1 MGQKTNYFKSYFK
14 GYGIFSTL
22 LVAIIY
28 GVLGY
33 FVYKS
38 TNYFGAQVTDI
49 AYGAL
54 IASLAGFAVIG
65 LTSIKSEKIGLLDFL
80 RVSGLISSI
89 IVLVMVLLAKE
100 VSTKSL
106 ITYIVLAVVFL
117 AEVIVR
123 FIYANDENP
132 VSSKNYFGSIA
143 GKYNP
148 IIILILG
155 VAVAVALYFFAKEGL
170 WNIGETAINNKY
182 LLFGG
187 ALILGMVA
195 LISALDKNT
204 ETTLFDFASAVFFV
218 ASLYF
223 IFIGAGVV
231 SVAVLK
237 LVLLFFGLFAG
248 ILLVRGFTYNKEQA
262 YPNSSH
268 KVRTYF
274 LQTYNTFS
282 IPFAAI
288 LALIIVFT
296 FGIPAAKL
304 VEGNSITT
312 LFGGIKDNTITIF
325 SVVAIVLSA
334 ILIVLTLV
342 FRKFK
347 STKIE
352 KVDFLLVVMLLAGAF
367 AVPYILVTVIGKNFS
382 ILTDNIV
389 LLIAFVVI
397 ALMFLYG
404 AILQIVRLR
413 SYDPLLAV
421 VEQAEQQKQAE
432 QAKEEE
438 NTFVEEEKEEQPK
451 QEEEEKD
458 PFALSEEDEKIYE
471 EVYGKDETEEEA
483 QEEVQEEVVEE
494 EPQEEVVEEEV
505 IEEEPQEEVQ
515 EEVQEEQPEQVVEE
529 ASEETEAEADDEEAD
544 DEDEDED
551 DDDDEAD
558 DEEAE
563 DEVEEKPEHVKTKE
577 EQIITQDF
585 QIVDQNTGEVKKIK
599 RRFIS
604 KMMYAPYETKEYYNE
619 IKNTLLAYR
628 CKPRQ
633 SSRYETYRYKGLIA
647 KVTLGGKAIKVYL
660 ALDPTFV
667 EENPKYHLK
676 DMSAKKQ
683 YKEVPVMIRV
693 KSDRALKYFKE
704 IVEILMTN
712 RGVKPKKN
720 FEAQNYMGDLIPNGE
735 AIMATLGMS
744 NDYLVDSIN
753 VKSIPEDMPDDL
765 ANYLPMIPGEPL
777 NEPEKVASIYLDTL
791 NNHFVDGAE
800 ITLDVLKSLN
810 ILKVGNTLKI
820 KARGTLDKKL
830 RIYAEYF
837 DADALKMILC
847 TSGTAIKIVR
857 DQASIDQIAD
867 EIPEEEQGTYNDA
880 PVERQVQPEEATDD
894 VVEEAPVQDEVVED
908 VANDEVQAEEVQEEK
923 PEEATE
929 EVVEEAQEEPAPE
942 TDENGDVVVYQD
954 DDGNYVDSNGNPFT
968 EEQLREFGLIEDDSN
983 E

>member
-49 AYGAL
+49 AFGAL

-89 IVLVMVLLAKE
+89 AVLVMVLLAKE

-117 AEVIVR
+117 AEIIVR

-132 VSSKNYFGSIA
+132 VSSKNYYGSIA

-155 VAVAVALYFFAKEGL
+155 VGVAVALYFFAKEGL

-204 ETTLFDFASAVFFV
+204 ETTLFDFVSAVFFV

-288 LALIIVFT
+288 IALVIVFA

-312 LFGGIKDNTITIF
+312 LFGAIKDNTITIF
-325 SVVAIVLSA
+325 SVVAIVLAA

-352 KVDFLLVVMLLAGAF
+352 KVDFLLVIMLLAGAF
-367 AVPYILVTVIGKNFS
+367 AIPYILVTVLGKNFS

-389 LLIAFVVI
+389 LLIAFGVI
-397 ALMFLYG
+397 AFMFLYG

-421 VEQAEQQKQAE
+421 VAQAEQQKQAE

-438 NTFVEEEKEEQPK
+438 NTFVEEEKAEEPK

-471 EVYGKDETEEEA
+471 EVYGKDETEEEP
-483 QEEVQEEVVEE
+483 QEEVVEEEVVEEEPQEEEIVEEEVVEE
-494 EPQEEVVEEEV
+494 EPQEEV
-505 IEEEPQEEVQ
+505 
-515 EEVQEEQPEQVVEE
+515 QEEQPEEVVEQ

-544 DEDEDED
+544 DEEDED

-563 DEVEEKPEHVKTKE
+563 EEVEEKPEHVKTKE

-619 IKNTLLAYR
+619 IKNTLLSYR

-683 YKEVPVMIRV
+683 YKDVPVMIRV

-720 FEAQNYMGDLIPNGE
+720 FETQNYMGDLIPNGE

-777 NEPEKVASIYLDTL
+777 DEPEKVAAIYLDTL

-810 ILKVGNTLKI
+810 ILKTGNTLKI

-857 DQASIDQIAD
+857 DQESIDQIVD

-880 PVERQVQPEEATDD
+880 PVERQAQPEEASDD

-908 VANDEVQAEEVQEEK
+908 VANEEVPAEE
-923 PEEATE
+923 AANE
-929 EVVEEAQEEPAPE
+929 EVIEEAQEDAAPE

>member
-49 AYGAL
+49 AFGAL

-89 IVLVMVLLAKE
+89 VVLVMVLLAKE

-117 AEVIVR
+117 AEIIVR

-132 VSSKNYFGSIA
+132 VSSKNYYGSIA

-155 VAVAVALYFFAKEGL
+155 VAVAVALFFFAKEGL

-204 ETTLFDFASAVFFV
+204 ETTLFDFVSAVFFV

-288 LALIIVFT
+288 LALIIVFA

-325 SVVAIVLSA
+325 SVVAIVLAA

-352 KVDFLLVVMLLAGAF
+352 KVDFLLVVMLLAGTF
-367 AVPYILVTVIGKNFS
+367 AIPYILVTVLGKNFS

-389 LLIAFVVI
+389 LLIAFGVI

-438 NTFVEEEKEEQPK
+438 NTFVEEEKAEEPK

-471 EVYGKDETEEEA
+471 EVYGKDETEEEP
-483 QEEVQEEVVEE
+483 QEEEVVEEEVVEEEPQEEEIVEEEVVEE
-494 EPQEEVVEEEV
+494 EPQEEV
-505 IEEEPQEEVQ
+505 
-515 EEVQEEQPEQVVEE
+515 QEEQPEEVVEQ

-563 DEVEEKPEHVKTKE
+563 EEVEEKPEHVKTKE

-619 IKNTLLAYR
+619 IKNTLLSYR

-683 YKEVPVMIRV
+683 YKDVPVMIRV

-777 NEPEKVASIYLDTL
+777 DEPEKVASIYLDTL

-857 DQASIDQIAD
+857 DQESIDQIVD

-880 PVERQVQPEEATDD
+880 PVERQVQPED
-894 VVEEAPVQDEVVED
+894 VAEEEAPVADEP
-908 VANDEVQAEEVQEEK
+908 VA
-923 PEEATE
+923 E
-929 EVVEEAQEEPAPE
+929 EVVEEEAPVADEPVAEEAVEEEAPVAEEMPEAE
-942 TDENGDVVVYQD
+942 TDENGNVVVYQD

>member
-38 TNYFGAQVTDI
+38 TNVLGPNVTDI
-49 AYGAL
+49 VYGAL
-54 IASLAGFAVIG
+54 MASLIGFAVIG

-89 IVLVMVLLAKE
+89 VVLVMVLLAKE
-100 VSTKSL
+100 TSSKTMIV
-106 ITYIVLAVVFL
+106 YIVLAVVFL
-117 AEVIVR
+117 AEIIVR
-123 FIYANDENP
+123 FIYSNDAEP
-132 VSSKNYFGSIA
+132 VSSKNYYGSLA

-148 IIILILG
+148 IIILVLG
-155 VAVAVALYFFAKEGL
+155 VAAAVGLYFVAKEGL
-170 WNIGETAINNKY
+170 WDLGATVINNKY
-182 LLFGG
+182 LLLGG
-187 ALILGMVA
+187 ALLLGIVA
-195 LISALDKNT
+195 LISALDRNA
-204 ETTLFDFASAVFFV
+204 ETTLFDFGCAVFFV
-218 ASLYF
+218 GALYF
-223 IFIGAGVV
+223 LFIGAGVV
-231 SVAVLK
+231 SVPVLK
-237 LVLLFFGLFAG
+237 LVLLFFGLFGG
-248 ILLVRGFTYNKEQA
+248 ILLVRGFTYNKDKA

-282 IPFAAI
+282 IPCAVLVALAVIFAFA
-288 LALIIVFT
+288 V
-296 FGIPAAKL
+296 PAAKL
-304 VEGNSITT
+304 VPGNSIAA
-312 LFGGIKDNTITIF
+312 LFGSVKDSTITIL
-325 SVVAIVLSA
+325 SVVAIVISV

-342 FRKFK
+342 LRKFK

-352 KVDFLLVVMLLAGAF
+352 KVDFVLVAMLLAGTF
-367 AVPYILVTVIGKNFS
+367 AVPYVLVTVIGDNFS
-382 ILTDNIV
+382 VLTDNIV
-389 LLIAFVVI
+389 LLIAFI
-397 ALMFLYG
+397 ALALMFVYG

-421 VEQAEQQKQAE
+421 VAQAEQQKQAE

-438 NTFVEEEKEEQPK
+438 NTFVEEEKAEEPK

-471 EVYGKDETEEEA
+471 EVYGKDETEEEP
-483 QEEVQEEVVEE
+483 QEEVVEEEVVEEEPQEEEIVEEEVVEE
-494 EPQEEVVEEEV
+494 EPQEEV
-505 IEEEPQEEVQ
+505 
-515 EEVQEEQPEQVVEE
+515 QEEQPEEVVEQ

-544 DEDEDED
+544 DEEEDED
-551 DDDDEAD
+551 DDDDE
-558 DEEAE
+558 EAE
-563 DEVEEKPEHVKTKE
+563 EEVEEKPEHVKTKE

-619 IKNTLLAYR
+619 IKNTLLSYR

-683 YKEVPVMIRV
+683 YKDVPVMIRV

-777 NEPEKVASIYLDTL
+777 DEPEKVAAIYLDTL

-810 ILKVGNTLKI
+810 ILKTGNTLKI

-857 DQASIDQIAD
+857 DQASIDQIVD

-880 PVERQVQPEEATDD
+880 PVERQAQPEEASDD
-894 VVEEAPVQDEVVED
+894 VVEEAPVQDEAVED
-908 VANDEVQAEEVQEEK
+908 VANEEAPAEEVQEEQ
-923 PEEATE
+923 PE
-929 EVVEEAQEEPAPE
+929 EVVEEAQEDAAPE